1 MICISCFTAEP
12 VERERASSPEKSVAS
27 GILQQTRCCF
37 FVSLWKFFFRRFPEV
52 FRRYFNNIIYLFP
65 LFQEIQSHSSYLPTK
80 PSLVSSGSGAN
91 QLTAQMNG
99 QIYSPSPLS
108 LNPRETSPSP
118 CMYLR
123 PADLR
128 TGDSTSP
135 PVPPHRVSSIDWI
148 TCFTARRRLF
158 LVPFSA
164 LYWKQGVSLLYD
176 RVFLNLRISKAG
188 STKDCLSLRGTRR
201 FLVIKRV
208 SKFALSNRP

>member
-1 MICISCFTAEP
+1 MFA
-12 VERERASSPEKSVAS
+12 
-27 GILQQTRCCF
+27 RCCF

-99 QIYSPSPLS
+99 QIYSHSPLS

-135 PVPPHRVSSIDWI
+135 PVPPIECRVSTGLHVLLLADVSSWYLSVLCIGSRECPCYTI
-148 TCFTARRRLF
+148 VCF
-158 LVPFSA
+158 
-164 LYWKQGVSLLYD
+164 
-176 RVFLNLRISKAG
+176 
-188 STKDCLSLRGTRR
+188 
-201 FLVIKRV
+201 
-208 SKFALSNRP
+208 